1 MPQIFDSLQKA
12 PFPKTK
18 SQKPYF
24 YHTRIMKSFI
34 LMLLTECLSILFA
47 HAQVMDSIPF
57 ELGKDNRVYIHCRVN
72 DSDTLRFL
80 FDTGATDMVLNPNSP
95 RSNFS
100 ISWNEQII
108 NQGARGCLKMRRPF
122 LCLQKK
128 SGKS

>member
-1 MPQIFDSLQKA
+1 
-12 PFPKTK
+12 
-18 SQKPYF
+18 
-24 YHTRIMKSFI
+24 MKSFI
-34 LMLLTECLSILFA
+34 LVLLTECLSILFA

-108 NQGARGCLKMRRPF
+108 NQGARGCLKIEKLDRHTYN
-122 LCLQKK
+122 L
-128 SGKS
+128 